1 MFDLQVDLKF
11 RAHILPSSSDFGC
24 SVSTSGSTSFLR
36 TLKWASRLA
45 DLTSR
50 CGFVN
55 CSRDPGRWE
64 TAGYSTQDLCKR
76 LVRFVNSGAAVAL
89 SVFTSPRAFAQ
100 LYKYPINSYLKFK
113 NPILRTSRDK
123 KRGRAELHTELR
135 TRLRTGT
142 VTELHATYGEVS
154 GRY

>member
-1 MFDLQVDLKF
+1 MLRFNERVDFIPTDTQMGFSVGGFDIAVRVREL
-11 RAHILPSSSDFGC
+11 LP
-24 SVSTSGSTSFLR
+24 R
-36 TLKWASRLA
+36 Y
-45 DLTSR
+45 
-50 CGFVN
+50 
-55 CSRDPGRWE
+55 PGRWE

-100 LYKYPINSYLKFK
+100 LYKYPINSYLKYK

-142 VTELHATYGEVS
+142 VTEPHATYGEVS